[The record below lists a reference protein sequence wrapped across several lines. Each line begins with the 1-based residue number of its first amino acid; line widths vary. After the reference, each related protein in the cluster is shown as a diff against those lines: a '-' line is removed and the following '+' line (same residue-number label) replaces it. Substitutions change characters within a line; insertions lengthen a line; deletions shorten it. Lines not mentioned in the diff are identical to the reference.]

1 MSHEHLGQ
9 DASPSKRLQHAINH
23 AAHFLPAQGPIGV
36 FIHHNTL
43 HAFQHLPFE
52 RAVVEA
58 AQLFHTE
65 AFLSEAQYQNEL
77 RRGRILA
84 EDIDAVLDVE
94 ADAAIW
100 GRALTQR
107 KLRRAMLLPGVRH
120 FSPENI
126 EWQIEEESLLD
137 TLRKD
142 LPAETRQSVLGN
154 TPEATATRALF
165 AACFRRVPALSEK
178 GPIRPARLRDAL
190 LALTG
195 TDTDEIINTWLI
207 RLCSVFLD
215 QGLAYW
221 PMPWR
226 ENGFYRAVSR
236 MMRQPVTLKPELLL
250 GLRRELK
257 RQEEAGLDATA
268 VVLDCLR
275 RFNVEPEQW
284 ESYLTAELLA
294 LPGWAGLMRR
304 LEEDPGLAP
313 HEHVPCTLLDFL
325 AVRLTLTAIASENL
339 WHRHRLS
346 GTPWTQWQLPIE
358 AAPITEAQ
366 QMAEVAR
373 VFDIA
378 QLLGLS
384 AAQVNSLS
392 TSEFERLHNAIKE
405 FNELERRRVFHLAY
419 ERRHEHLILEPLQ
432 TYRQEVNP
440 TRSETRPAAQVMFC
454 IDEREESIRRALEE
468 LDPEVETLGAAGF
481 FGVAVN
487 YQGLDD
493 PHGVAL
499 CPVVVTPQHAVIEK
513 PIHTD
518 APLHE
523 QRQSLRKTWANLAH
537 NGYVGSRTMIRGSV
551 GTMGLGMLS
560 LFPLVTRVLAPR
572 VAGRLRG
579 WLEERLLPE
588 PRTELTLMR
597 RDESGHDKIEGMLVG
612 FSVREKAE
620 RVASVLRPAGLVEN
634 LSRLVVILGH
644 GSTSLNNPHES
655 AHDCGACGGRRGG
668 PNARLFAAMANHPQ
682 VREILP
688 ELGVHVPA
696 DTWFV
701 GGYHDTCNDD
711 VIFFDEDAIPASHRD
726 DFARISRSLDR
737 ARAANA
743 LERSRRFEAA
753 WKDTSPDAALIHVQE
768 RAEHLAEPRPEY
780 GHATNAVAIV
790 GRRSLTRGL
799 FLDRRAF
806 LVSYDPTLD
815 EKNDRLAALLGAA
828 GPVCAGINLEYY
840 FSFVDN
846 ERYGCGTKLPHNVT
860 GLVGVMNGHASD
872 LRTGLPWQM
881 VEVHEPVR
889 LLLIVENTPERV
901 MQAVRQSPVV
911 TELVENRWIR
921 VVTMDPTDGKLH
933 VYRNGEFERF
943 DDLAH
948 ELPTAAA
955 SADWFLG
962 KLEHL
967 PIARISPQAAN
978 AGRSVALGV

>member
-1 MSHEHLGQ
+1 MNHQLSPEK
-9 DASPSKRLQHAINH
+9 ASPAGQLQYAINR

-65 AFLSEAQYQNEL
+65 AFLSEEQYQNEL

-84 EDIDAVLDVE
+84 EDIDAVLEAE
-94 ADAAIW
+94 ADTAIW

-137 TLRKD
+137 KLRED
-142 LPAETRQSVLGN
+142 LPAETRKAVLGN

-165 AACFRRVPALSEK
+165 AACFRCVPAL
-178 GPIRPARLRDAL
+178 PANAPFRPARLRDAL

-195 TDTDEIINTWLI
+195 TDTDEVINTWLI

-226 ENGFYRAVSR
+226 KNGFYHAVSR
-236 MMRQPVTLKPELLL
+236 MMRQPVTLKPELLI

-257 RQEEAGLDATA
+257 RQEEAGMDATA

-284 ESYLTAELLA
+284 ESYVTAELLA

-304 LEEDPGLAP
+304 LEEDSGLAP
-313 HEHVPCTLLDFL
+313 HEHVPCTLMDFL

-339 WHRHRLS
+339 WRRHRLS
-346 GTPWTQWQLPIE
+346 TTPWTQWQSPIE

-405 FNELERRRVFHLAY
+405 FNELERRRVLHLAY

-440 TRSETRPAAQVMFC
+440 TRSKTRPAAQVMFC

-468 LDPEVETLGAAGF
+468 LDPDVETLGAAGF

-499 CPVVVTPQHAVIEK
+499 CPVVVTPQHAVVEK
-513 PIHTD
+513 AVGTD
-518 APLHE
+518 ERLHK
-523 QRQSLRKTWANLAH
+523 QRQSLRKTWANLVH
-537 NGYVGSRTMIRGSV
+537 NGYVGSRTMIRGSI
-551 GTMGLGMLS
+551 GTIGFGLVS
-560 LFPLVTRVLAPR
+560 LFPLVARVLAPR
-572 VAGRLRG
+572 VAGRLRDK
-579 WLEERLLPE
+579 LKELLLPR
-588 PRTELTLMR
+588 PRTELTFMR
-597 RDESGHDKIEGMLVG
+597 PDKLGQDKIEGLLLG
-612 FSVREKAE
+612 FSAREKAE
-620 RVASVLRPAGLVEN
+620 RLASVLRPAGLVEN
-634 LSRLVVILGH
+634 FSRIVVILGH

-655 AHDCGACGGRRGG
+655 AYNCGACGGSNGG
-668 PNARLFAAMANHPQ
+668 PNARLFAAMANRPQ
-682 VREILP
+682 VRELLL
-688 ELGVHVPA
+688 ELGINIPS

-711 VIFFDEDAIPASHRD
+711 VIFFDEEAIPASHQD
-726 DFARISRSLDR
+726 DFARISRRLNQ

-753 WKDTSPDAALIHVQE
+753 WKIATPEAALRHVQE

-780 GHATNAVAIV
+780 GHATNAIAIV

-806 LVSYDPTLD
+806 LVSYNPMLD
-815 EKNDRLAALLGAA
+815 EKNEQLAALLAA
-828 GPVCAGINLEYY
+828 AVPVCAGINLEYY
-840 FSFVDN
+840 FSRMDN
-846 ERYGCGTKLPHNVT
+846 EGYGCGTKLPHNVT

-872 LRTGLPWQM
+872 LRTGLTSQM
-881 VEVHEPVR
+881 IEIHEPVR
-889 LLLIVENTPERV
+889 LLLIVETSPERL
-901 MQAVRQSPVV
+901 MQAARQTPAIL
-911 TELVENRWIR
+911 ELVENRWIR

-943 DDLAH
+943 DDPAH